1 MKDGSIEMSVDGAR
15 VHIDVRGGKVLS
27 YQVTGAPSKE
37 LRKAVNELSSAGVGL
52 KTAVQMLTQQM
63 YK

>member
-1 MKDGSIEMSVDGAR
+1 MKYGSIEMSVDGAR
-15 VHIDVRGGKVLS
+15 VHLDVRGGKVS

-37 LRKAVNELSSAGVGL
+37 LSKAVNELSSAGVGL
-52 KTAVQMLTQQM
+52 KTAVQMLIQQM

>member
-15 VHIDVRGGKVLS
+15 VHIDVRGGKVY

-37 LRKAVNELSSAGVGL
+37 LGKAVNELSSAGVGL
-52 KTAVQMLTQQM
+52 KTAVQMLIQQM

>member
-1 MKDGSIEMSVDGAR
+1 MKDGTIEMSVDGAR
-15 VHIDVRGGKVLS
+15 VRLDVRGGKVS
-27 YQVTGAPSKE
+27 YQVTGEPSKE